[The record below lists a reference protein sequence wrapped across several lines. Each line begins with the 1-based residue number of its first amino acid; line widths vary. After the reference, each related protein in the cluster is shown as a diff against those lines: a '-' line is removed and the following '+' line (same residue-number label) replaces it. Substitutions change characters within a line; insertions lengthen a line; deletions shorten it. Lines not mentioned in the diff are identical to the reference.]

1 MSQLV
6 PFLTED
12 PLPPSRNLTEW
23 LRGALVVMQFAVAI
37 GLSIINIS

>member
-12 PLPPSRNLTEW
+12 PLPPSRNRVAKRETGSELSGSPT
-23 LRGALVVMQFAVAI
+23 LVYLDA
-37 GLSIINIS
+37 